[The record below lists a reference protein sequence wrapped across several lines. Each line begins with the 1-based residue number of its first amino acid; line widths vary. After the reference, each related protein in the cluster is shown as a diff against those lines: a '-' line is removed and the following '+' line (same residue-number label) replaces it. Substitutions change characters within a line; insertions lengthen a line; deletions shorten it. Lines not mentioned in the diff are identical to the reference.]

1 MGRAIK
7 KKRAMSSMLQI
18 CQRIWKLQEEIRDL
32 EQRITIHDA
41 IPESL
46 HGPVWCVESRRV
58 LVDERREL
66 DDRLREILQ
75 RRWPEAPT
83 DVLHAQS

>member
-1 MGRAIK
+1 
-7 KKRAMSSMLQI
+7 MSSMLQI
-18 CQRIWKLQEEIRDL
+18 CHRIWRLQEEIRDL
-32 EQRITIHDA
+32 ELLITIHDA
-41 IPESL
+41 IPESP
-46 HGPVWCVESRRV
+46 HGPVWWVESRRV

-75 RRWPEAPT
+75 REWPKAPT

>member
-1 MGRAIK
+1 
-7 KKRAMSSMLQI
+7 MSSMLQI

-32 EQRITIHDA
+32 EVLITIHDA

-46 HGPVWCVESRRV
+46 HGPVRWVESRRV
-58 LVDERREL
+58 RIDERREL

-75 RRWPEAPT
+75 REWPKAPT

>member
-1 MGRAIK
+1 MK
-7 KKRAMSSMLQI
+7 KKSGGAMSSKLRI

-32 EQRITIHDA
+32 ERLIIIHDA

-46 HGPVWCVESRRV
+46 HAPVWWVESRCA

-75 RRWPEAPT
+75 REWPKAPT
-83 DVLHAQS
+83 DV

>member
-1 MGRAIK
+1 
-7 KKRAMSSMLQI
+7 MSSKLRI
-18 CQRIWKLQEEIRDL
+18 CHRILRLQEEIRDL
-32 EQRITIHDA
+32 ERLIIIHDA

-46 HGPVWCVESRRV
+46 HGPVWWVESRRT

-75 RRWPEAPT
+75 REWPKAPT

>member
-1 MGRAIK
+1 
-7 KKRAMSSMLQI
+7 MSSKLRI
-18 CQRIWKLQEEIRDL
+18 CHRILRLQEEIRDL
-32 EQRITIHDA
+32 ERLIIIHDA

-46 HGPVWCVESRRV
+46 HGPVWWVESRRV

-75 RRWPEAPT
+75 REWPKAPT

>member
-1 MGRAIK
+1 
-7 KKRAMSSMLQI
+7 MSSKLQI
-18 CQRIWKLQEEIRDL
+18 CHRILRLQEEIRDL
-32 EQRITIHDA
+32 ERLIIIHDA

-46 HGPVWCVESRRV
+46 HGPAWWVESRRG

-75 RRWPEAPT
+75 REWPKAPT